1 MLETP
6 VHRKRRKL
14 PTPWASNI
22 SITYKSKSTGYPM
35 GSVNSVLPEFTTA

>member
-22 SITYKSKSTGYPM
+22 SITDKSTGYPM